1 MWEVWARK
9 GQVYINIQTNIHI
22 VNFLFSFPGFLHFF
36 WWGRHLVHADP
47 LIPYSLTLHSHAF
60 MEMSDLGKSYW
71 CSGTYHAV
79 LHFQFYGSIL
89 GTKNAGN
96 ACHNPHFP
104 EVGGDLWR
112 SSSSPPPSHAAQRR
126 GDKSSS
132 ILPMLNISKD
142 EDSTTS
148 LSNLFQCLTI
158 FTVKQLWFFFVV
170 KWSFLY
176 CKIPFA
182 PWDTTEESLSL
193 SSLLPSWGI
202 YSSSSVFL

>member
-1 MWEVWARK
+1 MCKHLRSKHKCKFCFPWALLPVKSDLSKAHGKLMWEVWARK

-96 ACHNPHFP
+96 ACHNPHFT

-148 LSNLFQCLTI
+148 LSNLF
-158 FTVKQLWFFFVV
+158 
-170 KWSFLY
+170 
-176 CKIPFA
+176 
-182 PWDTTEESLSL
+182 
-193 SSLLPSWGI
+193 
-202 YSSSSVFL
+202 